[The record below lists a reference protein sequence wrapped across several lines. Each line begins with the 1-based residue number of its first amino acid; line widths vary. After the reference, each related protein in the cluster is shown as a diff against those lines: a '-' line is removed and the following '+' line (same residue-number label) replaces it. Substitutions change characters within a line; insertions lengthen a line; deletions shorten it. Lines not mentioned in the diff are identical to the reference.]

1 MNKQRGQAVVEF
13 AFVVPFL
20 IFLFLA
26 LIYGGLLFMD
36 YIQYNNAARA
46 IARTAAF
53 SSKTEF
59 DENDKE
65 KFAAEKFNPLT
76 SLYTAKISDLKKE
89 KINDSNSNEI
99 TFVTVEIELERNKD
113 LKLFHILTDDEDI
126 QFPPLHLK
134 PITYTMPVENNE

>member
-1 MNKQRGQAVVEF
+1 
-13 AFVVPFL
+13 
-20 IFLFLA
+20 
-26 LIYGGLLFMD
+26 MD
-36 YIQYNNAARA
+36 NLTGSIIR
-46 IARTAAF
+46 
-53 SSKTEF
+53 SSK
-59 DENDKE
+59 NDKE